1 MKYLINID
9 TGRSSYDNKYTLF
22 CPQCFADWLVGEAKH
37 SYEDAYTINVGTQ
50 DQKKF
55 LLNVRCSG
63 RPQCLDDHRPSC
75 AKKFLL
81 YSERP

>member
-55 LLNVRCSG
+55 L
-63 RPQCLDDHRPSC
+63 
-75 AKKFLL
+75 
-81 YSERP
+81 